1 MKYWFNNPELTA
13 VLPLATAS
21 AVRGLSSSFNTPR
34 IFMGYN
40 ALPKGKGIGS
50 SPIDFIG
57 AKCSRKRAFII
68 TDEFVERFSSRVVNA
83 FEAYGFETQVW
94 SNALP
99 EAPLSNVKESSEAMS
114 RFNPDIIIALG
125 GGSVIDGAKGAWI
138 YYERP
143 DITDLRLLSPFEFLG
158 LRKKA
163 ILTAI
168 PTTSGTGSE
177 CTSAAV
183 FHDIEDNRKIPVA
196 NDDLL
201 PDFAILVPDFTMT
214 MPPKLTVGTGLDVLS
229 HAMDAVMSPTANE
242 LSDAISLSAIKMVFK
257 FLPRAYHN
265 GRDSEARFR
274 MLKASSL
281 AGIGIATSGAAL
293 THSFGHS
300 LGSLFHIHHGLA
312 VGIFI
317 PFVFQFYQKVSDK
330 YLEICDALKI
340 EGKTKKE
347 CFEALMREVR
357 TLFKKLDIPLN
368 LRDLGISAE
377 NLEENMEKLALYTYE
392 DIDSIFSPRPIT
404 IDQCKKIF
412 RYALEGKEL
421 DF

>member
-1 MKYWFNNPELTA
+1 MKYWFNNPALKA
-13 VLPLATAS
+13 ILPLAASS
-21 AVRGLSSSFNTPR
+21 AVRGLSSSFNTPK
-34 IFMGYN
+34 IFMGPN

-57 AKCSRKRAFII
+57 AKCSKKRAFII
-68 TDEFVERFSSRVVNA
+68 TDDFAKRFSFRVIKALENS
-83 FEAYGFETQVW
+83 GFVTQVW

-99 EAPLSNVKESSEAMS
+99 EAPLSNVKEASEIMNQ
-114 RFNPDIIIALG
+114 FNPDLIVALG
-125 GGSVIDGAKGAWI
+125 GGSIIDGAKGAWI
-138 YYERP
+138 FYERP
-143 DITDLRLLSPFEFLG
+143 DITNLRLLGPFESLG

-163 ILTAI
+163 IFVAI

-177 CTSAAV
+177 CTSMAV
-183 FHDIEDNRKIPVA
+183 FHDTEDNRKIPIGNA
-196 NDDLL
+196 DLL
-201 PDFAILVPDFTMT
+201 PDFAILVPEFTMT

-229 HAMDAVMSPTANE
+229 HAMDAIMSPTASE
-242 LSDAISLSAIKMVFK
+242 ISDSICLSAIKMVFK

-265 GRDSEARFR
+265 GKDREARFR
-274 MLKASSL
+274 MLVASSL
-281 AGIGIATSGAAL
+281 AGIGIQTSGAAL

-347 CFEALMREVR
+347 RFNELMVKVR
-357 TLFKKLDIPLN
+357 TLFEELDVPLN
-368 LRDLGISAE
+368 LKDLDISEE
-377 NLEENMEKLALYTYE
+377 NLEKNMEKLALFTYE

-412 RYALEGKEL
+412 QYTFEGKDI